1 MCILDVSRRLEPPA
15 HAVDPT
21 DAWAEGD
28 AFSRHGLSILPALE
42 EDAQDPHN
50 IDPEN
55 GPNHQDAGHVVPGP
69 DPAAG
74 NGDEDAA
81 NELQQIEQ
89 EDLRGDGFYSS
100 QYFVTI
106 VFLLVFFFFVLP
118 FTELLKCP
126 MLVVDAAVR
135 RVLGQQLPGN
145 VITARHFWQV
155 LNKLRVVLSEGDLQ
169 KMENGHDFARVLER
183 LARVITVPDEQDYM
197 SAPGVHPL
205 GYRRVFEALV
215 EMTPDFSC
223 PLDPVEC
230 LDRLRED
237 LTATSSVIRAAE
249 GVFVIKDREQ
259 YARRLRA
266 LAACIYIVSN
276 V

>member
-1 MCILDVSRRLEPPA
+1 MDHAVSPNRPQAGTRVEPPA

-21 DAWAEGD
+21 DAWAEGN
-28 AFSRHGLSILPALE
+28 AFRRHGLSILPALE

-55 GPNHQDAGHVVPGP
+55 GPNHQGAGHVVPGP

-89 EDLRGDGFYSS
+89 EDLR
-100 QYFVTI
+100 
-106 VFLLVFFFFVLP
+106 
-118 FTELLKCP
+118 
-126 MLVVDAAVR
+126 AVR
-135 RVLGQQLPGN
+135 RVLGQQIPGN

-183 LARVITVPDEQDYM
+183 LARVITVPDEQDYI

-223 PLDPVEC
+223 PLDSVEC

-249 GVFVIKDREQ
+249 GVFVIQDREQ

-266 LAACIYIVSN
+266 LAAYIYIVSN